1 MKLVKYTR
9 FNKLVRDQRG
19 AGMVEYIIL
28 VGVVALL
35 AIVAFKYFN
44 TSVRTKVN
52 QQGDTVNNINGN
64 ATATQE

>member
-1 MKLVKYTR
+1 MKLVKLGR

-35 AIVAFKYFN
+35 AIAAFKYFN
-44 TSVRTKVN
+44 TSVKTKVN
-52 QQGDTVNNINGN
+52 QQADTVNKVNGIG
-64 ATATQE
+64 AE

>member
-9 FNKLVRDQRG
+9 FSKLAKDTRG

-44 TSVRTKVN
+44 ASVKTKVN
-52 QQGDTVNNINGN
+52 QQAETVNKING
-64 ATATQE
+64 AAAE